1 VSEPNIIIK
10 VGSDAQKQIIKQ
22 EIHTFL
28 KIINKAVKDWFDA
41 VVIPEDFEQEVRKL
55 TSQDDYSTKRGAH
68 VAVAKFVTSGYG
80 KTLVISPGLYY
91 TETIDT
97 QIRFHF
103 YLHETNHFLFS
114 LNKTDFSNLSES
126 NKAYMEN
133 ISLFYE
139 EYCSE
144 RFSLS
149 LCDKLFSMSQCDEF
163 FSKKSQLFLKH
174 LKDCYEGHLD
184 SISDSQK
191 FLSNIRK
198 VLNDFKYHAD
208 GDRFIK
214 DIRPIIEPA
223 ILSFFYI
230 SAFNKALPDFAEK
243 SLSELSL
250 PFNQTPSIEMANL
263 CHESYPKDLNPEKD
277 MYKIKRFI
285 SQFGFEFKDYPVGLF
300 VKIVDI

>member
-1 VSEPNIIIK
+1 MSEPNIIIK

-22 EIHTFL
+22 EINNFI
-28 KIINKAVKDWFDA
+28 KIINKAVKGWFDA
-41 VVIPEDFEQEVRKL
+41 VIIPEDFEQEVRKL
-55 TSQDDYSTKRGAH
+55 TSQDDYSAKRGGIY
-68 VAVAKFVTSGYG
+68 VLAKFITSNYG
-80 KTLVISPGLYY
+80 KTLVLNPLLY
-91 TETIDT
+91 TEAFDT

-103 YLHETNHFLFS
+103 YFHETNHFLIS
-114 LNKTDFSNLSES
+114 LNKADFSNLSKS
-126 NKAYMEN
+126 NKAYMET
-133 ISLFYE
+133 ISFFYE

-149 LCDKLFSMSQCDEF
+149 LCESLSDKL

-184 SISDSQK
+184 LISDSQK

-230 SAFNKALPDFAEK
+230 SAFKKVLPDIAEK

-277 MYKIKRFI
+277 MNKIKRFI
-285 SQFGFEFKDYPVGLF
+285 SQFGFEFKDYPLGLF